1 MNERRRTA
9 RDAAVAVVERLR
21 EAGFEALFAGG
32 CVRDMLLDQEPQDY
46 DVATNAR
53 PEEIRRLFPRGRLV
67 GAQFGVVLVRRFGW
81 DLEVATYR
89 SDGTYSDGRRPDQ
102 VEFGSR
108 EEDAQRRDFTING
121 MFFDPLTEAVIDHV
135 GGRADLDARLIRTIG
150 APEDRF
156 AEDHLRMLRA
166 VRFAARLGFDVEP
179 PTMTAIQ
186 QHAAKLTAISAER
199 IWSEL
204 EKILTG
210 AARARGWRLLCE
222 ANLRPHLAPEFDWS
236 AEVDEAIARRLEAL
250 PAEPSDAAGPL
261 AIVLHA
267 LAPAAVHDSCRSL
280 RINNQLRAEVA
291 WLLGALPDGHRAT
304 ELELAR
310 VKQLRAHERFDTL
323 LRVLAAD
330 LAARSLSED
339 PWRTLRDRASA
350 IPDEDVAPPPL
361 LTGLDLQEMG
371 IADGPVMGKLLHHLY
386 WAQLNE
392 AIRTRDEAIAHAR
405 RWIARSDND
414 TAG

>member
-222 ANLRPHLAPEFDWS
+222 ANLRPTWRRSSIGRRRSTKRSPAGSKPCPQSPAMRRDRSPSCCMRWHRLRFTIRVDLCGSTTSFERRWPGCWEHCPTDIERQNWS
-236 AEVDEAIARRLEAL
+236 L
-250 PAEPSDAAGPL
+250 PASSSSGLMSVSTPCSAFWRPTL
-261 AIVLHA
+261 L
-267 LAPAAVHDSCRSL
+267 PAVCR
-280 RINNQLRAEVA
+280 RIRGE
-291 WLLGALPDGHRAT
+291 RCAT
-304 ELELAR
+304 E
-310 VKQLRAHERFDTL
+310 HPP
-323 LRVLAAD
+323 
-330 LAARSLSED
+330 SLMKTSPPRRCSPD
-339 PWRTLRDRASA
+339 SICRKWASPMDR
-350 IPDEDVAPPPL
+350 
-361 LTGLDLQEMG
+361 
-371 IADGPVMGKLLHHLY
+371 
-386 WAQLNE
+386 
-392 AIRTRDEAIAHAR
+392 
-405 RWIARSDND
+405 
-414 TAG
+414 